1 MSRVLGL
8 VVEYNPFHYG
18 HLHHLH
24 ESIRLINPDYVVAV
38 MSGNFCQRGEPAIV
52 NKFARTRVA
61 LMNGVDLIFELP
73 VVYATQDAGGFA
85 IGSVGVLHKSG
96 VVTDMVFGSESG
108 DIDFLRKV
116 ANILVNQTP
125 EFQEAFKK
133 QLKLGYSYPNARKY
147 ALMDVLNGEVSKLSK
162 SNDILGIEYVKSIIH
177 YESSIEPHV
186 IKRMGADY
194 NDEQFKGKFSSAS
207 AIRRSIKVGEFEHSK
222 EALPSAT
229 YEVLYEEFSKGRGP
243 IFWEDLEFVIGMF
256 RKLKREDFE
265 KIYSFTE
272 GLDLRFYEAARESGD
287 LQRFVEMVKAK
298 RFTYSR
304 IRRAILHV
312 LLDMDKERIEKSNAL
327 GPQYLR
333 VLGFNSKG
341 RELLKQIKKQSEV
354 PIISTASLY
363 KQVLED
369 AQKQNMEGKRLWKIE
384 RELFIWQF
392 ERDMLASDIYT
403 FLYPNKSLRSA
414 GMDFEQPIMM
424 N

>member
-24 ESIRLINPDYVVAV
+24 ESIRLINPDYIVAV

-61 LMNGVDLIFELP
+61 LMNGVDLVLELP

-162 SNDILGIEYVKSIIH
+162 SNDILGIEYVKSIIQ

-222 EALPSAT
+222 EALPPAT

-265 KIYSFTE
+265 KIYSFNE

-369 AQKQNMEGKRLWKIE
+369 AQKQNMEGKRLWKID

-392 ERDMLASDIYT
+392 ERDILASDIYT

-424 N
+424 T